1 MPPPP
6 WTLLF
11 RVTGTGPR
19 VTPRGEDESLTVGA
33 TGGDEVVVVPWPLLL
48 RHRVVRRIEGGER
61 YRWWILWSVLGG
73 LFSVYVVFTLIA
85 VSLPRI
91 AAELGSS
98 TSTMTWVITGPLLVI
113 GVTAPVSGK
122 LGDVYGHRRLFL
134 TGLSGSAVFAV
145 VSALAPT
152 AATLIAARMLAAV
165 LGGAAGSACMALIFA
180 SFPPHDRVKAMGFWS
195 LVGAGAPVIGAAVGG
210 PVVEA
215 VGWRW
220 VFAAQAPLV
229 AVAVAVAAMVLPETP
244 RSEAR
249 RIDWPGIALVT
260 AAALSLLFALN
271 RGPVFGWSH
280 PLVLVAFVVAPVA
293 VVAFAAVERRTDA
306 PLIPL
311 EYLRRRNFVF
321 PVGAMAFAQFAYM
334 GGFILSPLMLAG
346 PMFDYGESRIG
357 LVVLSRPLAFSLT
370 APVAGYVAVRLG
382 ERPAAVTGTLAL
394 VASMV
399 LFSTVDSGEVAT
411 VVLGLVFSG
420 MALGIA
426 SPSLASSVANT
437 VADEDLGIAGA
448 AQQLLTQ
455 VGVVA
460 GIQLMQTVQA
470 SRLGTVGLEGSYSA
484 AFLVGTAAAA
494 VAVLCAA
501 FVRSTDRGPGRAE
514 GAANGALEG
523 VSDSEVAG

>member
-1 MPPPP
+1 MTPP
-6 WTLLF
+6 
-11 RVTGTGPR
+11 GD
-19 VTPRGEDESLTVGA
+19 DESLTVGA

-48 RHRVVRRIEGGER
+48 RHRVVNRIQDGDR

-73 LFSVYVVFTLIA
+73 LFAVYAVFTLVA

-91 AAELGSS
+91 AAELGTT

-122 LGDVYGHRRLFL
+122 LGDIYGHRRLFL
-134 TGLSGSAVFAV
+134 AGLAGSCVFAV

-152 AATLIAARMLAAV
+152 AGTLIAARMVAAV
-165 LGGAAGSACMALIFA
+165 MGGAAGSACMAIIFA

-229 AVAVAVAAMVLPETP
+229 AIAVVVAAVVLPETN
-244 RSEAR
+244 RGQAR

-260 AAALSLLFALN
+260 TAALCLLFALN

-280 PLVLVAFVVAPVA
+280 PLVLAAFVTVPVA
-293 VVAFAAVERRTDA
+293 VAAFAAVERRTDS

-311 EYLRRRNFVF
+311 AYLRRRNFVF
-321 PVGAMAFAQFAYM
+321 PVGASAFAQFAYM
-334 GGFILSPLMLAG
+334 GGFILSPLLLAG
-346 PMFDYGESRIG
+346 PLFDYGESRIG
-357 LVVLSRPLAFSLT
+357 LVVLSRPLSFSLA

-382 ERPAAVTGTLAL
+382 ERSTAVTGTLAL
-394 VASMV
+394 AASMI
-399 LFSTVDSGEVAT
+399 LFSTVGAGEVG
-411 VVLGLVFSG
+411 VVIVALVLSGL
-420 MALGIA
+420 ALGIA

-470 SRLGTVGLEGSYSA
+470 SRLDAVGLEGSYA
-484 AFLVGTAAAA
+484 DAFRVGTAAAV
-494 VAVLCAA
+494 VAVVFAC
-501 FVRSTDRGPGRAE
+501 FVRSAERGRGRGRGRKRDE
-514 GAANGALEG
+514 GAPEGALERASRPEAVG
-523 VSDSEVAG
+523 

>member
-1 MPPPP
+1 MTP
-6 WTLLF
+6 
-11 RVTGTGPR
+11 TGD
-19 VTPRGEDESLTVGA
+19 DEALTVGA

-48 RHRVVRRIEGGER
+48 RHRVVGRIQEGER

-73 LFSVYVVFTLIA
+73 LFSVYAVFTLIA

-91 AAELGSS
+91 AAELGTS
-98 TSTMTWVITGPLLVI
+98 TSTMTWVITGPLLAI

-122 LGDVYGHRRLFL
+122 LGDVYGHRRMFL
-134 TGLSGSAVFAV
+134 AGLGGSCVFAV
-145 VSALAPT
+145 LSALAPT
-152 AATLIAARMLAAV
+152 AGTLIAARMLAAV
-165 LGGAAGSACMALIFA
+165 MGGAAGSACMAIIFA

-229 AVAVAVAAMVLPETP
+229 AVAAVVAAIVLPETA
-244 RSEAR
+244 RAAAR

-260 AAALSLLFALN
+260 VAAVSLLFALN
-271 RGPVFGWSH
+271 RGPVFGWGH
-280 PLVLVAFVVAPVA
+280 PLVVAAFVVAPVA
-293 VVAFAAVERRTDA
+293 VAAFAAVERRTDT

-321 PVGAMAFAQFAYM
+321 PVGATAFAQFAYM

-346 PMFDYGESRIG
+346 PMFDYGEARIG
-357 LVVLSRPLAFSLT
+357 FVVLSRPLAFSLT

-382 ERPAAVTGTLAL
+382 ERSAAVTGALAL
-394 VASMV
+394 MASMV
-399 LFSTVDSGEVAT
+399 LFSTVDSGEVRT
-411 VVLGLVFSG
+411 VVIALVLSG

-460 GIQLMQTVQA
+460 GIQLMQSVQA
-470 SRLGTVGLEGSYSA
+470 ARLDAVGLEDSYA
-484 AFLVGTAAAA
+484 DAFLVGTAAAT
-494 VAVLCAA
+494 VAVVCAV
-501 FVRSTDRGPGRAE
+501 FVRSADRRRDE
-514 GAANGALEG
+514 GAANGAFDR
-523 VSDSEVAG
+523 VSGSEIVG